1 MDIFTAQEVDALKFF
16 PGMNQPTAKKI
27 DLLATA
33 IDAMSAKWDIVTMRQ
48 HADAARKT
56 AGAAANRDAVAV

>member
-1 MDIFTAQEVDALKFF
+1 
-16 PGMNQPTAKKI
+16 MNQPTAKKI
-27 DLLATA
+27 DLIATA

-56 AGAAANRDAVAV
+56 AGVAATRDAVAV